1 MNLTE
6 KLNWRYASKM
16 MNATPIDNQKLEN
29 ILEAIRLAPTSFGLQ
44 PFTVFIV
51 KNQETKEAIFN
62 AAAPGQPQ
70 IPTCSHLLIFAA
82 YRKITAQILD
92 DYFELIN
99 KTRELPQEKLEA
111 FHDHING
118 LVTKSDETNFV
129 WASHQAYIALGFGLV
144 AAANEA
150 VDSVPIEGFNHAILD
165 KLLKLEEQNLGSV
178 CLLALGNRDEE
189 KDYNAKLPKVR
200 KPKEKLF
207 VELP

>member
-16 MNATPIDNQKLEN
+16 MNATPIDNQKVEN

-44 PFTVFIV
+44 PFTIFVV

-62 AAAPGQPQ
+62 AAALGQPQ

-82 YRKITAQILD
+82 YRKITVQILD

-111 FHDHING
+111 FRDHING